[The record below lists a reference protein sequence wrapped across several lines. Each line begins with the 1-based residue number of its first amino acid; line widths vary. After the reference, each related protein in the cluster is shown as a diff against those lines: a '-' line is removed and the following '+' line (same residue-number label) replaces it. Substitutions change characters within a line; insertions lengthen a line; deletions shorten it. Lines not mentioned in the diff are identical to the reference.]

1 LQFKDLL
8 YSISASLTA
17 GKSVETAFKEAL
29 NDLCILYPDPDTY
42 IIREVEY
49 IVRRLEMN
57 ETIEDALEDLAKRS
71 HLEDIQNFT
80 DVFKTCKRT
89 GGNLVNVIRNSTN
102 IINDKIEIKEEI
114 NTLLAAKKFEQKVL
128 SVMPFIMILILSLT
142 TEDYMAPVF
151 DTIVGRIV
159 MTFAIIII
167 AIGYFVSRKS
177 WT

>member
-1 LQFKDLL
+1 LL

-17 GKSVETAFKEAL
+17 GKSVETAF
-29 NDLCILYPDPDTY
+29 
-42 IIREVEY
+42 REVEY

-80 DVFKTCKRT
+80 DVLTCKRT

-159 MTFAIIII
+159 IYYYSHWIFCIKENH
-167 AIGYFVSRKS
+167 GHKDLGGGRCCF
-177 WT
+177 

>member
-1 LQFKDLL
+1 V
-8 YSISASLTA
+8 Y
-17 GKSVETAFKEAL
+17 
-29 NDLCILYPDPDTY
+29 LYPDPDTY

-167 AIGYFVSRKS
+167 AIGYFVSKKIMDIKI
-177 WT
+177 

>member
-1 LQFKDLL
+1 
-8 YSISASLTA
+8 
-17 GKSVETAFKEAL
+17 
-29 NDLCILYPDPDTY
+29 
-42 IIREVEY
+42 
-49 IVRRLEMN
+49 MN

-167 AIGYFVSRKS
+167 AIGYFVSKKIMDIKI
-177 WT
+177 